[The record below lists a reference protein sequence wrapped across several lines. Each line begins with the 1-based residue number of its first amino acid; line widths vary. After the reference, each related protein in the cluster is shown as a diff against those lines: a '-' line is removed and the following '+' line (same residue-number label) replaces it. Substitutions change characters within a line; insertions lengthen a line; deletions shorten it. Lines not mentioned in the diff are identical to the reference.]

1 MEYALADKK
10 QVVEYALPNKK
21 QVVEYALP
29 NKKQVVEYALPNKKQ
44 CSVKCANDFQE
55 DIAIESEH
63 CTRQNNPSEMI
74 SNEVNQ
80 HPFIDTTLK
89 GSFHQGDVQFSY
101 ISRGNQCICNALLAL
116 CTLPEIEQ
124 PKTTDLDQVLL
135 QGDHLYNQIN
145 GDRKHRRSSWLCL
158 DQLSY
163 QIPIEQPLYTV
174 RKYVPLHVNIQRA
187 TTTRGLTYSLHDA
200 LSTSFERSDKVLLMT
215 GEYAV
220 ALFKRGTTYFL
231 FDSHSKD
238 EVGQM
243 TPFGTSILLTF
254 LSLRKCE
261 QFLLKFCATH
271 CTAERPMCEFVP
283 VSIGN
288 FADSDAQLTNYMADQ
303 FNLEQISKAK
313 RQYNKNYKQ
322 MQRQNTEF
330 RLTELEKER
339 LAKKQKRSNPDFRKK
354 EFEQEVHNKKLA
366 RLNSEVKEKER
377 LAKKQERSNPD
388 FRKKELEQEVHNKK
402 LARLNSDV
410 KEKEVEKKRT
420 ARLNSQVKEK
430 ERLPKKQERSNP
442 DFRKKEFEQEVH
454 NKKLARLNSEVKGK
468 ERLAKKTREK

>member
-1 MEYALADKK
+1 M
-10 QVVEYALPNKK
+10 
-21 QVVEYALP
+21 EYALP

-44 CSVKCANDFQE
+44 CSIKRANDFQE

-101 ISRGNQCICNALLAL
+101 ISRGNQCTCNALLAL

-145 GDRKHRRSSWLCL
+145 GDRKHRRSNWLCL
-158 DQLSY
+158 DELPY
-163 QIPIEQPLYTV
+163 QIPIDQPLYTV

-354 EFEQEVHNKKLA
+354 ELEKEVHNKKLARLNSDVKEKEVEKKRTARLNSDVKKKEVEKKRTA

-402 LARLNSDV
+402 LARLNS
-410 KEKEVEKKRT
+410 E
-420 ARLNSQVKEK
+420 VKEK
-430 ERLPKKQERSNP
+430 ERLAKKQKRSNP
-442 DFRKKEFEQEVH
+442 DFRKKELEQEVH
-454 NKKLARLNSEVKGK
+454 NKKLARLNSDVKKKEV
-468 ERLAKKTREK
+468 EKKRTD